1 MRRTFAFRALTIAA
15 LLVPAFVGCAKIKAL
30 TAPAVKPG
38 NADFSRYVAIGTSI
52 SAGVE
57 SGGLVVHHQQKSF
70 VVGFA
75 AQAGA
80 GAGDPAATFAI
91 PSVSADGLPPLLQL
105 VSLSPPII
113 SNVGRTPGTPTNLT
127 WPAPYNNMGVP
138 GAVLP
143 DVTSPAR
150 YGTGSFPLVVRN
162 LPGTILDQVAALQPT
177 FVTFEMGANEV
188 LGPAT
193 SGSGTP
199 ILDVPTFGGLLHIT
213 LDSLALVAPNAK
225 GAIFTVPD
233 ITSIPF
239 FTTFSPIALS
249 SLGAPSPL
257 IGSSGPLGPTD
268 FVLLTA
274 GDSLAIG
281 TGFAVGTPSYLTG
294 APGNGRP
301 LPASMT
307 LLAANAATIRAAV
320 DGYNTA
326 IATEAAARGWALVDL
341 HGLLQQAATTGFQFQ
356 GTTYTNAFVTGGL
369 FSLDGVHP
377 TDLAHGII
385 LNALID
391 AVNQTYKSRIP
402 PANLSNYATATSS
415 RITLANGT
423 RPWIEQED
431 RVIRDIFGS
440 PEMAARP

>member
-1 MRRTFAFRALTIAA
+1 MRRTFAFRALAIAA
-15 LLVPAFVGCAKIKAL
+15 LLVPVIAGCGKIKAL
-30 TAPAVKPG
+30 NAPAVKSG
-38 NADFSRYVAIGTSI
+38 NADFHRYVAIGTSI
-52 SAGVE
+52 SAGYE

-75 AQAGA
+75 QQAGA
-80 GAGDPAATFAI
+80 GAGDPTATFEI
-91 PSVSADGLPPLLQL
+91 PSVSPDGIPPLLQL

-113 SNVGRTPGTPTNLT
+113 TNVGRTPGAPTNLT
-127 WPAPYNNMGVP
+127 LPRPYNNLAVP

-150 YGTGSFPLVVRN
+150 YATGAFPLVVRN
-162 LPGTILDQVAALQPT
+162 LPGTILDQVALLQPT

-199 ILDVPTFGGLLHIT
+199 ILNVPTFGGLLHNT
-213 LDSLALVAPNAK
+213 LDSLELVAPNVK

-249 SLGAPSPL
+249 GLGAPSPL
-257 IGSSGPLGPTD
+257 IGPSGPLTPGD
-268 FVLLTA
+268 YVLLTA

-301 LPASMT
+301 LPAGT
-307 LLAANAATIRAAV
+307 VLDAASATTIRAAV
-320 DGYNTA
+320 DGYNAA
-326 IATEAAARGWALVDL
+326 IGTEASTRGWALVDL
-341 HGLLQQAATTGFQFQ
+341 HGLLQQAATTGFQYQ

-391 AVNQTYKSRIP
+391 AVNRTYQSGIP

-415 RITLANGT
+415 RITLAKGA
-423 RPWIEQED
+423 RPWVTHED
-431 RVIRDIFGS
+431 LVIRDIFGA